1 MSYFNLNK
9 IDAIDSTNLALK
21 RKYHKGSVR
30 HGDVLWAM
38 NQFKG
43 KGQRASQWVSEP
55 NKNLTFSIYLSQE
68 KLTLPSIF
76 VLNCWVALAV
86 KDALISFGIPNVSI
100 KWPNDILSENKK
112 VCGLLIEN
120 LYRGVKHE
128 ASIVGIGLNVN
139 QINFGALG
147 KASSMR
153 LSSGRVFDLEE
164 VLHQVLNQLTRF
176 LVTKASV
183 STSFEAFNKALFGI
197 GEQRAFLE
205 NGRPFLAIVEGVN
218 QKGELV
224 LKTAENELR
233 YFQNKTIEWVY

>member
-21 RKYHKGSVR
+21 RKYHKGSVH

-38 NQFKG
+38 NQLKG
-43 KGQRASQWVSEP
+43 KGQRANQWVSEP
-55 NKNLTFSIYLSQE
+55 NKNLTFSVYLSQE
-68 KLTLPSIF
+68 KLILPSVF

-86 KDALISFGIPNVSI
+86 RNALISFGIPNVSI

-120 LYRGVKHE
+120 LYRGIKYE

-139 QINFGALG
+139 QINFGELG

-164 VLHQVLNQLTRF
+164 VLHQVLTQLTHF
-176 LVTKASV
+176 LVTKASI

-197 GEQRAFLE
+197 GEQRTFLE

-218 QKGELV
+218 QQGELV